1 MKLFCL
7 GSPALSSLFYG
18 FLAGIFYLGASAAPA
33 QSSARSSDDAIIAV
47 LHAQQEAWNRGDI
60 EGFMNGYMRSDET
73 IFVSGDELTRG
84 WKTVH
89 DRYRTKYSDRAK
101 MGTLIFSD
109 LQITEL
115 SSDAALASGRW
126 QLKRANDNPRGRF
139 TLILR
144 NTPDGWRIVHD
155 HTSEAR

>member
-1 MKLFCL
+1 MKLFCPR
-7 GSPALSSLFYG
+7 SPALSWFFYG
-18 FLAGIFYLGASAAPA
+18 FLAGIFYLEASAAPP
-33 QSSARSSDDAIIAV
+33 QSLAYSSDDAIIAV
-47 LHAQQEAWNRGDI
+47 LHVQQEAWNEADI
-60 EGFMNGYMRSDET
+60 EGFMNGYLRSDET
-73 IFVSGDELTRG
+73 VFISGDELTRG

-89 DRYRTKYSDRAK
+89 DRYQSKYSDRAK

-109 LQITEL
+109 LQITKL

-126 QLKRANDNPRGRF
+126 QLKRANDNPHGRF